1 MGHKEV
7 CFSGAGLIGASP
19 ECSRAI
25 LCCLRFALSAPPAG
39 FARPRISPFDLIE
52 RAGGLRKGAER
63 LSAGGNL
70 CQMRNT
76 EELFREE
83 AVVMRMMLRLIARI
97 QTALGALAGL
107 ALALLVLI
115 QFGLVVMSAVF
126 AEGSIWLQE
135 SRLYLN
141 ALIFLGAAGYTLMRD
156 AHVRVD
162 IFFNELARRDRAL
175 VDILGTL
182 LFLLPFLALLWWAAV
197 PYVADSWAIR
207 EGSTETGGIPF
218 VYGLKSL
225 ILMFAATMTLEALA
239 LLLSRALRVLDDDTR
254 PRAPG
259 ERP

>member
-1 MGHKEV
+1 M
-7 CFSGAGLIGASP
+7 
-19 ECSRAI
+19 
-25 LCCLRFALSAPPAG
+25 
-39 FARPRISPFDLIE
+39 
-52 RAGGLRKGAER
+52 R
-63 LSAGGNL
+63 L
-70 CQMRNT
+70 
-76 EELFREE
+76 
-83 AVVMRMMLRLIARI
+83 MLRLAARI
-97 QTALGALAGL
+97 QTAFGALAGL

-115 QFGLVVMSAVF
+115 QFGLVVMNAAF

-162 IFFNELARRDRAL
+162 IFFNDLGRADRAL

-182 LFLLPFLALLWWAAV
+182 LFLVPFLVVLWWAAA

-225 ILMFAATMTLEALA
+225 ILLFAATLALAALA
-239 LLLSRALRVLDDDTR
+239 LLVERGLRFLSGEDAPERAGSTQ
-254 PRAPG
+254 P
-259 ERP
+259 